1 MDADIYYYITEY
13 TNMLKWKVQRWK
25 GLERI
30 IPSICS
36 PPKQI
41 QRSDNTEVF
50 PDTQWAKFNSS
61 NRPESGISGS
71 TGNMH
76 VQKGI
81 YTHIKI

>member
-1 MDADIYYYITEY
+1 MDADIHYYITEY
-13 TNMLKWKVQRWK
+13 ANMLKWKVQRWK

-30 IPSICS
+30 LPSIYS
-36 PPKQI
+36 PSKQI

-50 PDTQWAKFNSS
+50 PDTQWAKINSS
-61 NRPESGISGS
+61 KRPESGISGS
-71 TGNMH
+71 AGNMH